1 MISEEAFQGCVKE
14 RQGEEQEGE
23 GGMNTDHKA
32 AHGCRVGR
40 VGTKLEHIFGAA
52 TMERGNGGRR
62 AEGARAG
69 SRLPEGAS
77 AHITVL
83 EAGSRAFRWE
93 KGGKGWEGAD
103 GRGEIGNSQGG
114 RRESSASQRRLPSWR
129 QNARLRRPAAEGF
142 FSFCLTAHRGDP
154 GETGRPSMG
163 AAGRSG

>member
-93 KGGKGWEGAD
+93 KGGRGWEGAD
-103 GRGEIGNSQGG
+103 EEMKLGIVRGVGERAARHSAACRAGG
-114 RRESSASQRRLPSWR
+114 RMRGSAVPQPR
-129 QNARLRRPAAEGF
+129 A
-142 FSFCLTAHRGDP
+142 FSRFA
-154 GETGRPSMG
+154 
-163 AAGRSG
+163 